1 MSCHQNGLGE
11 PCGEEDCVYCSD
23 HDCHMSPEDG
33 CACQKSGLEK
43 LADAIDGIR
52 DDFKNLFKNL

>member
-1 MSCHQNGLGE
+1 MSCHRNSFGE
-11 PCGEEDCVYCSD
+11 PCGEENCVCFSD

-33 CACQKSGLEK
+33 CACQKSGLEQ

-52 DDFKNLFKNL
+52 KDLKDLGLI